1 MSIDPRT
8 VAANFA
14 ANLGPDLG
22 PTAAGLPRRAV
33 RPMSQLPGPR
43 GWPLLGNLPQM
54 KPSRVH
60 RVVEDWSRR
69 HGGLFRVRFGRTPV
83 LVVADHETVAAVL
96 RDRPDGFRRPLV
108 TARVADEMN
117 GHPGLFLAE
126 GGVWRDQRRMVM
138 AAFAPH
144 AIKAYFPQLRTVALR
159 LRQRWQDAA
168 AQQRG
173 IALNADLKR
182 YTVDII
188 AGLALGTEMNT
199 LAGGDDAIQRHM
211 DVLMLGVARRSLSLI
226 PYWRWFKLPADRA
239 IERSVEALHVAIEGF
254 IAAARRRMEQQPERR
269 QHPGNMLEAMIAAAD
284 EGGSG
289 VDDIAVAGT
298 VSTMLMAGEDTTA
311 NTIAWLL
318 YLLHRHPQALRRAQ
332 EEVRRLA
339 PDPEAFSIEQLD
351 SLDYL
356 DACAQ
361 EAMRLKP
368 VAPFLPLQAL
378 RDTVVGDVLL
388 PKDGLVW
395 CVMRRDSVDEAHFP
409 QARSFLPERWLREPQ
424 MDEQQSAA
432 SKRIPLPFGAG
443 VRTCPGR
450 YLALLEIKI
459 ALAMLLASFEL
470 ESVTTPD
477 GGEAEELMG
486 FVMAPPALRM
496 RLRAGT
502 A

>member
-1 MSIDPRT
+1 MSIESHTVPALDAPPATRT
-8 VAANFA
+8 
-14 ANLGPDLG
+14 LD
-22 PTAAGLPRRAV
+22 
-33 RPMSQLPGPR
+33 QLPGPR

-54 KPSRVH
+54 TPSRVH

-69 HGGLFRVRFGRTPV
+69 HGGLFRIRFGRTPV
-83 LVVADHETVAAVL
+83 LVVADHALVAAVL

-108 TARVADEMN
+108 TARVAHEMD
-117 GHPGLFLAE
+117 GRPGLFLAE
-126 GGVWRDQRRMVM
+126 GSVWRDQRRMVM
-138 AAFAPH
+138 SAFAPH
-144 AIKAYFPQLRTVALR
+144 AIKAYFPQLRAVALR

-168 AQQRG
+168 AQQRT
-173 IALNADLKR
+173 IALNDDLKR

-188 AGLALGTEMNT
+188 AGLALGTEINT
-199 LAGGDDAIQRHM
+199 IEGGDDAIQRHM
-211 DVLMLGVARRSLSLI
+211 DVLLQGVARRSLSLV

-239 IERSVEALHVAIEGF
+239 IERSSAALRSAIDGF

-269 QHPGNMLEAMIAAAD
+269 QRPGNMLEAMIAAAD
-284 EGGSG
+284 QGGSG
-289 VDDIAVAGT
+289 VDDIAVAGN
-298 VSTMLMAGEDTTA
+298 VSTMLMAGEDTTS

-318 YLLHRHPQALRRAQ
+318 YLLQRHPEALRRAQ
-332 EEVRRLA
+332 DEVRRLA
-339 PDPEAFSIEQLD
+339 PDPDAFSIEQLD
-351 SLDYL
+351 ALAYL

-388 PKDGLVW
+388 PKDALLW

-409 QARSFLPERWLREPQ
+409 QAQAFLPERWLQ
-424 MDEQQSAA
+424 AGGDAQAA

-443 VRTCPGR
+443 ARTCPGR

-459 ALAMLLASFEL
+459 AAAMLLASFEL
-470 ESVTTPD
+470 ESVATPD
-477 GGEAEELMG
+477 GGAAQELMG

-496 RLRAGT
+496 RLRRADTGAGQ
-502 A
+502 AP